1 MIFFRFF
8 VRFFL
13 RIKAQCVIL
22 CLPPEAAMKPPGTV
36 FQTMNP
42 ANKTTLAVTVIL
54 VIEAI
59 LSIIYLLKELLR

>member
-1 MIFFRFF
+1 MR
-8 VRFFL
+8 
-13 RIKAQCVIL
+13 
-22 CLPPEAAMKPPGTV
+22 LPPEAAMKPPGTV